1 MKRISTSFLI
11 PAILNLKNNPPE
23 GWQLSQLSEH
33 TWFIRDEKSGRFDWV
48 KITFKDE
55 VLDYVFYRVSAF
67 DSNVN
72 VFWLGIWISWK
83 DNKAE
88 VTAPIA
94 ITRRDTLLENYRL
107 LDTHTGDYLEEITR
121 SERWALLRHHQIV
134 EAEKHGSSGIRAG
147 GILLKRPKTSP
158 SAILYS
164 WSRMTSWSN
173 SYNILS
179 CICANLGR
187 TIKDFF
193 PSRGYSYPL
202 TRGGLISVMM
212 WSPTSTLGNCI

>member
-107 LDTHTGDYLEEITR
+107 LDTHTGDYLEEITTLKLSSESLPDGNHSLSRPKGLAPLIGVKYLSWLR
-121 SERWALLRHHQIV
+121 SKNPPFFRGTQNLLKCWQAGEEI
-134 EAEKHGSSGIRAG
+134 IFFRAG
-147 GILLKRPKTSP
+147 YLEELSAKIEMRPDNT
-158 SAILYS
+158 YS
-164 WSRMTSWSN
+164 
-173 SYNILS
+173 
-179 CICANLGR
+179 
-187 TIKDFF
+187 
-193 PSRGYSYPL
+193 
-202 TRGGLISVMM
+202 
-212 WSPTSTLGNCI
+212 